1 MYFLKYKFVLRTN
14 TLIVSMFILD
24 IQLNLVVAQKCLS
37 LYCSLPYYQL
47 LPPPYYQLLLPPLL
61 SATTPSPTI
70 RYCSLPYYQLLLP
83 PYSQLLLPPL
93 LSATAPLLLS
103 ATAPSPTISYCT
115 LPYYL
120 LLLPPLL
127 SATAPFSTISY
138 CSLPYY
144 QLLLPPLLSATAPS
158 LTYQLL
164 YTNCSLIYKYL
175 ILGHL
180 DIKPWTSIL
189 SLLSLSFS
197 MTQSHTRT
205 HNFCSGVKSVR
216 QTQIFC
222 IFATAWSKP
231 LIFQT

>member
-47 LPPPYYQLLLPPLL
+47 LLPP
-61 SATTPSPTI
+61 TI
-70 RYCSLPYYQLLLP
+70 SYCSLPYYQLLH
-83 PYSQLLLPPL
+83 PPL
-93 LSATAPLLLS
+93 LSS
-103 ATAPSPTISYCT
+103 TAPSPTISYC
-115 LPYYL
+115 
-120 LLLPPLL
+120 PLL
-127 SATAPFSTISY
+127 
-138 CSLPYY
+138 YY

-180 DIKPWTSIL
+180 DIKP
-189 SLLSLSFS
+189 
-197 MTQSHTRT
+197 
-205 HNFCSGVKSVR
+205 
-216 QTQIFC
+216 
-222 IFATAWSKP
+222 
-231 LIFQT
+231 